1 MREALKLEDLQ
12 QYAIMGRDA
21 DFDEALQDG
30 AVPTSGI
37 VNVKSGN
44 SQKAPETGKTQKE
57 SKLYK
62 KSGKSQHGGS
72 KRPGGRNNQNSKKQR
87 T

>member
-1 MREALKLEDLQ
+1 MREALKPEDLQ
-12 QYAIMGRDA
+12 QYAIMGREA
-21 DFDEALQDG
+21 DFKEALQDG

-37 VNVKSGN
+37 VNVKSANGH
-44 SQKAPETGKTQKE
+44 KTPETGKTQNE

-72 KRPGGRNNQNSKKQR
+72 KRSGSRNNQNSKKQR